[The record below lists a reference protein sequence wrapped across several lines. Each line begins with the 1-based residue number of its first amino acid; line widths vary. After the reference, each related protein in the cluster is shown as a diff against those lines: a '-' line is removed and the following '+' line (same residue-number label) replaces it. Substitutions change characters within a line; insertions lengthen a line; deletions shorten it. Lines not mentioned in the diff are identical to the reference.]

1 VKFTVTIEVPEGATI
16 AVSPSVPVYDPSPA
30 GFVPPFEDELI
41 PLPPEAIPVQ
51 GDPPHPSNW
60 EALRGIPAKDDPAAF
75 RAPQARQAETAPRL
89 CPTHHEP
96 WKLVPEGVS
105 KKTGRPYS
113 AFYACPVRGCDQ
125 RPAA

>member
-1 VKFTVTIEVPEGATI
+1 MKFTITIEVPDGATI

-30 GFVPPFEDELI
+30 GYVPPYADELI
-41 PLPPEAIPVQ
+41 PLPPEVVPLL
-51 GDPPHPSNW
+51 GDPAP
-60 EALRGIPAKDDPAAF
+60 F
-75 RAPQARQAETAPRL
+75 RAPQTRQAEVKSAM

>member
-1 VKFTVTIEVPEGATI
+1 MKFIITFEVPDGTMVKIDE
-16 AVSPSVPVYDPSPA
+16 DFPA
-30 GFVPPFEDELI
+30 GGRQQYVPPFEDELI

-51 GDPPHPSNW
+51 GDPAP
-60 EALRGIPAKDDPAAF
+60 F
-75 RAPQARQAETAPRL
+75 RAPQPRAAPFVAM

>member
-1 VKFTVTIEVPEGATI
+1 MKFTVTFEVPDGTTYAIEGVNVTG
-16 AVSPSVPVYDPSPA
+16 Y
-30 GFVPPFEDELI
+30 VPPFEDELI
-41 PLPPEAIPVQ
+41 PLPPEALPVA
-51 GDPPHPSNW
+51 GDPAP
-60 EALRGIPAKDDPAAF
+60 F

>member
-1 VKFTVTIEVPEGATI
+1 MSYEVVIRLTVPDGTTVHVENDLI
-16 AVSPSVPVYDPSPA
+16 SPA
-30 GFVPPFEDELI
+30 FVPPFEDELI
-41 PLPPEAIPVQ
+41 PLPPEAIPVA
-51 GDPPHPSNW
+51 GDPAP
-60 EALRGIPAKDDPAAF
+60 F

-105 KKTGRPYS
+105 KKTGRPYN